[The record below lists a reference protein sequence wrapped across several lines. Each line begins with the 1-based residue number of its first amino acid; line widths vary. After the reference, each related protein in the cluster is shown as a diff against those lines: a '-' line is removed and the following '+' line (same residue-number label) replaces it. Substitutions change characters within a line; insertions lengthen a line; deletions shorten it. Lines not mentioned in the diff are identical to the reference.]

1 MRFYRIT
8 LQLPNHGALS
18 IILGGK
24 IMFRPKLFFS
34 LIVALSFTLL
44 PCLVSAQ
51 VYFEDDFSQGMSN
64 WVDLWGNWDIQDG
77 ALHQSLIDGN
87 CMAVIADGA
96 WQDSWTEYTIELR
109 GKRLSGGEGFL
120 IMFRL
125 NGEPEVRGKNFNPL
139 PPGME
144 GQSPKTEYWWNIGGW
159 GNTRTVIERWIDSAR
174 IEAGLVEPH
183 GVVTD
188 QWHDIKIE
196 NRLDG
201 YTLYFDGEELA
212 DIEDAEVQNGRIGLA
227 TWATEALFDDI
238 VVYGPN
244 GPTAV
249 EPSGKLPANWG
260 AIRAAY

>member
-1 MRFYRIT
+1 
-8 LQLPNHGALS
+8 
-18 IILGGK
+18 
-24 IMFRPKLFFS
+24 MFTSRVGL
-34 LIVALSFTLL
+34 LLVVALSFTLL

-51 VYFEDDFSQGMSN
+51 IYFEDDFSQGTSN
-64 WVDLWGNWDIQDG
+64 WVDLWGDWAIQDG
-77 ALHQSLIDGN
+77 ALHQSSLEEN
-87 CMAVIADGA
+87 SMAVLADGA
-96 WQDSWTEYTIELR
+96 WQDSWTEYTFELR

-125 NGEPEVRGKNFNPL
+125 NGDPEPRDKALRPL
-139 PPGME
+139 PPGMV
-144 GQSPKTEYWWNIGGW
+144 GQSPRTEYWWNIGGW
-159 GNTRTVIERWIDSAR
+159 ANTRTVVERWIDGAR

-196 NRLDG
+196 NRSDG
-201 YTLYFDGEELA
+201 YTLYFDDEEMA
-212 DIEDAEVQNGRIGLA
+212 VVEDAEVQSGRIGLA

-238 VVYGPN
+238 LVYGPG

-249 EPSGKLPANWG
+249 EPAGKLPVNWG